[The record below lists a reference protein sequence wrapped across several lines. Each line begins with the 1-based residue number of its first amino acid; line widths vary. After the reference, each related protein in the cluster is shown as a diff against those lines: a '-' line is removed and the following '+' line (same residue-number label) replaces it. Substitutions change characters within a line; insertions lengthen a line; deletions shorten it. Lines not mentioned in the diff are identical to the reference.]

1 VILSPIFRVRVR
13 LDGWTGAPGLFTHYF
28 KSPSDPAVAADALTV
43 ANRVRAAWATTPGVF
58 SNTVSLTV
66 SPVVDVLDYTNGHL
80 VGSFAV
86 TPPAVINGSAG
97 ASPGPSEVAAC
108 LTWDSGSVISGRR
121 LRGRTFVSPIQ
132 GGYTQTIG
140 TNSSVITGLNAVGV
154 AMIGAT
160 PPLAIPLQVWKR
172 PKKDASGAILVPG
185 SIADVMVAYT
195 GSVWA
200 VLRSRRG

>member
-1 VILSPIFRVRVR
+1 MAVYRVRVR

-28 KSPSDPAVAADALTV
+28 QASGSPSAADALTV
-43 ANRVRAAWATTPGVF
+43 ANRVRAAWATTPGIW

-66 SPVVDVLDYTNGHL
+66 SPVVDLIDPLD
-80 VGSFAV
+80 GSLAGSYAV

-97 ASPGPSEVAAC
+97 ASPGPSEVAAV
-108 LTWDSGSVISGRR
+108 LTWDTGSVIAGKRV
-121 LRGRTFVSPIQ
+121 RGRTFVSPLQ
-132 GGYTQTIG
+132 GGYTQTVG

-154 AMIGAT
+154 AMIGVT
-160 PPLAIPLQVWKR
+160 PPLSLPLQVWSR
-172 PKKDASGAILVPG
+172 PVPAGKPGGPRNG
-185 SIADVMVAYT
+185 SVATVNVSYT